1 VFITVAQKDFDLK
14 NDMNTQTLSPLTF
27 FDEYL
32 ADLVDDQMYPVN
44 QEMEQSTDAVGPSLT
59 ESKKVI
65 LKFDRNDGPS
75 NIGEER
81 LLLLKESN
89 MVHQE
94 RLACVEN
101 PATIE
106 GDKNGA
112 ELVYQERMPLGFP

>member
-44 QEMEQSTDAVGPSLT
+44 QEMEQSIDAVGPSLT
-59 ESKKVI
+59 DSKKVF

-112 ELVYQERMPLGFP
+112 ELVYQERMSLGFP